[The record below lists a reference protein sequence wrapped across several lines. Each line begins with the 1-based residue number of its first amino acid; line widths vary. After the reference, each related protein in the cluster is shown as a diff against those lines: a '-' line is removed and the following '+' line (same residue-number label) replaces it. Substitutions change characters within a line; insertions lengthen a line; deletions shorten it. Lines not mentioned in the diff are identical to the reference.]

1 MAAFMQAWRNA
12 FQKQLSTTVD
22 VYGVTLARFIF
33 ALPLALIYISCL
45 YHFQPLT
52 ESVHFNLRFAIY
64 VLIAA
69 LSQIAATALMVQLF
83 KQKNYAIG
91 VGLAKSEA
99 VLAAIIAVVFLSD
112 HLSLLGWFGVAVG
125 GFAVFLMSKGRDF
138 SDFSVQTLC
147 IGIGSGLCFA
157 ITSLLVREASLELD
171 NLPFIHRA
179 AWVLLM
185 VIATQ
190 CCLLL
195 MYLGIFRRATLW
207 AMWQRIGL
215 TFRVSLC
222 SFLASLGW
230 FSAMSMQSVPIVK
243 TLGQVEIIFSMLI
256 SAYFFKEKL
265 ARAEHLG
272 ILLVVIAAF
281 LLQALASK
289 CFDEIWHPSY
299 FIAYG
304 GGSLIIFALAFFL
317 YRKYFQCRLTESG
330 VLAMGASMSNT
341 GFIGT
346 AILTMLI
353 GQHAAIY
360 LSLTLIIENLLI
372 VALTLVIAE
381 VGMQQHQVTSQLL
394 KQTLY
399 NVIKNPVILSIV
411 LGMLCVILN
420 IQLPFYVV
428 QVLEMLGKTASP
440 IALFVIGASL
450 VGMSLKS
457 LNMQSVILVG
467 FKIVLMPLTIFV
479 LFSILPN
486 VSQEMLYA
494 GTLLAALPM
503 PIVLGILGQ
512 NYGLSDKALTALMLS
527 TIFGFIGISSL
538 IALWW

>member
-1 MAAFMQAWRNA
+1 MTITWILFTLMAAFMQAWRNA

-33 ALPLALIYISCL
+33 ALPLALLYISCL
-45 YHFQPLT
+45 YHFQPVT
-52 ESVHFNLRFAIY
+52 DSVHFNLRFAIY

-99 VLAAIIAVVFLSD
+99 VLAAIIAVLFLSD

-125 GFAVFLMSKGRDF
+125 GFAVFLMSKGPGF

-190 CCLLL
+190 CFLLL

-207 AMWQRIGL
+207 AMWQRIRL

-272 ILLVVIAAF
+272 IVLVVIAAF
-281 LLQALASK
+281 LV
-289 CFDEIWHPSY
+289 IW
-299 FIAYG
+299 A
-304 GGSLIIFALAFFL
+304 
-317 YRKYFQCRLTESG
+317 
-330 VLAMGASMSNT
+330 
-341 GFIGT
+341 
-346 AILTMLI
+346 
-353 GQHAAIY
+353 
-360 LSLTLIIENLLI
+360 
-372 VALTLVIAE
+372 
-381 VGMQQHQVTSQLL
+381 
-394 KQTLY
+394 
-399 NVIKNPVILSIV
+399 
-411 LGMLCVILN
+411 
-420 IQLPFYVV
+420 
-428 QVLEMLGKTASP
+428 
-440 IALFVIGASL
+440 
-450 VGMSLKS
+450 
-457 LNMQSVILVG
+457 
-467 FKIVLMPLTIFV
+467 
-479 LFSILPN
+479 
-486 VSQEMLYA
+486 
-494 GTLLAALPM
+494 
-503 PIVLGILGQ
+503 
-512 NYGLSDKALTALMLS
+512 
-527 TIFGFIGISSL
+527 
-538 IALWW
+538 

>member
-45 YHFQPLT
+45 YHFQPVI

-157 ITSLLVREASLELD
+157 ITSLLVREASLELT

-185 VIATQ
+185 VIGTQ
-190 CCLLL
+190 CFLLL

-243 TLGQVEIIFSMLI
+243 TLGQIEIIFSMLI

-272 ILLVVIAAF
+272 IVLVVIAAF
-281 LLQALASK
+281 LV
-289 CFDEIWHPSY
+289 IW
-299 FIAYG
+299 A
-304 GGSLIIFALAFFL
+304 
-317 YRKYFQCRLTESG
+317 
-330 VLAMGASMSNT
+330 
-341 GFIGT
+341 
-346 AILTMLI
+346 
-353 GQHAAIY
+353 
-360 LSLTLIIENLLI
+360 
-372 VALTLVIAE
+372 
-381 VGMQQHQVTSQLL
+381 
-394 KQTLY
+394 
-399 NVIKNPVILSIV
+399 
-411 LGMLCVILN
+411 
-420 IQLPFYVV
+420 
-428 QVLEMLGKTASP
+428 
-440 IALFVIGASL
+440 
-450 VGMSLKS
+450 
-457 LNMQSVILVG
+457 
-467 FKIVLMPLTIFV
+467 
-479 LFSILPN
+479 
-486 VSQEMLYA
+486 
-494 GTLLAALPM
+494 
-503 PIVLGILGQ
+503 
-512 NYGLSDKALTALMLS
+512 
-527 TIFGFIGISSL
+527 
-538 IALWW
+538 

>member
-1 MAAFMQAWRNA
+1 MTITWILFTLMAAFMQAWRNA

-33 ALPLALIYISCL
+33 ALPLALLYISCL
-45 YHFQPLT
+45 YHFQPVT

-157 ITSLLVREASLELD
+157 ITSLLVREASLELT

-185 VIATQ
+185 VIGTQ
-190 CCLLL
+190 CFLLL

-272 ILLVVIAAF
+272 IVLVVIAAF
-281 LLQALASK
+281 LV
-289 CFDEIWHPSY
+289 IW
-299 FIAYG
+299 A
-304 GGSLIIFALAFFL
+304 
-317 YRKYFQCRLTESG
+317 
-330 VLAMGASMSNT
+330 
-341 GFIGT
+341 
-346 AILTMLI
+346 
-353 GQHAAIY
+353 
-360 LSLTLIIENLLI
+360 
-372 VALTLVIAE
+372 
-381 VGMQQHQVTSQLL
+381 
-394 KQTLY
+394 
-399 NVIKNPVILSIV
+399 
-411 LGMLCVILN
+411 
-420 IQLPFYVV
+420 
-428 QVLEMLGKTASP
+428 
-440 IALFVIGASL
+440 
-450 VGMSLKS
+450 
-457 LNMQSVILVG
+457 
-467 FKIVLMPLTIFV
+467 
-479 LFSILPN
+479 
-486 VSQEMLYA
+486 
-494 GTLLAALPM
+494 
-503 PIVLGILGQ
+503 
-512 NYGLSDKALTALMLS
+512 
-527 TIFGFIGISSL
+527 
-538 IALWW
+538 

>member
-33 ALPLALIYISCL
+33 ALPLALLYISCL
-45 YHFQPLT
+45 YHFQPVT
-52 ESVHFNLRFAIY
+52 DSVHFNLRFAIY

-99 VLAAIIAVVFLSD
+99 VLAAIIAVLFLSD

-157 ITSLLVREASLELD
+157 ITSLLVREASLELT

-185 VIATQ
+185 VIGTQ
-190 CCLLL
+190 CFLLL

-272 ILLVVIAAF
+272 IVLVVIAAF
-281 LLQALASK
+281 LV
-289 CFDEIWHPSY
+289 IW
-299 FIAYG
+299 A
-304 GGSLIIFALAFFL
+304 
-317 YRKYFQCRLTESG
+317 
-330 VLAMGASMSNT
+330 
-341 GFIGT
+341 
-346 AILTMLI
+346 
-353 GQHAAIY
+353 
-360 LSLTLIIENLLI
+360 
-372 VALTLVIAE
+372 
-381 VGMQQHQVTSQLL
+381 
-394 KQTLY
+394 
-399 NVIKNPVILSIV
+399 
-411 LGMLCVILN
+411 
-420 IQLPFYVV
+420 
-428 QVLEMLGKTASP
+428 
-440 IALFVIGASL
+440 
-450 VGMSLKS
+450 
-457 LNMQSVILVG
+457 
-467 FKIVLMPLTIFV
+467 
-479 LFSILPN
+479 
-486 VSQEMLYA
+486 
-494 GTLLAALPM
+494 
-503 PIVLGILGQ
+503 
-512 NYGLSDKALTALMLS
+512 
-527 TIFGFIGISSL
+527 
-538 IALWW
+538 

>member
-1 MAAFMQAWRNA
+1 MTITWILFTLMAAFMQAWRNA

-45 YHFQPLT
+45 YHFQPVT

-138 SDFSVQTLC
+138 SDFSVPTLC

-157 ITSLLVREASLELD
+157 ITSLLVREASLELT

-185 VIATQ
+185 VIGTQ
-190 CCLLL
+190 CFLLL

-243 TLGQVEIIFSMLI
+243 TLGQIEIIFSMLI

-272 ILLVVIAAF
+272 IVLVVIAAF
-281 LLQALASK
+281 LV
-289 CFDEIWHPSY
+289 IW
-299 FIAYG
+299 A
-304 GGSLIIFALAFFL
+304 
-317 YRKYFQCRLTESG
+317 
-330 VLAMGASMSNT
+330 
-341 GFIGT
+341 
-346 AILTMLI
+346 
-353 GQHAAIY
+353 
-360 LSLTLIIENLLI
+360 
-372 VALTLVIAE
+372 
-381 VGMQQHQVTSQLL
+381 
-394 KQTLY
+394 
-399 NVIKNPVILSIV
+399 
-411 LGMLCVILN
+411 
-420 IQLPFYVV
+420 
-428 QVLEMLGKTASP
+428 
-440 IALFVIGASL
+440 
-450 VGMSLKS
+450 
-457 LNMQSVILVG
+457 
-467 FKIVLMPLTIFV
+467 
-479 LFSILPN
+479 
-486 VSQEMLYA
+486 
-494 GTLLAALPM
+494 
-503 PIVLGILGQ
+503 
-512 NYGLSDKALTALMLS
+512 
-527 TIFGFIGISSL
+527 
-538 IALWW
+538 

>member
-1 MAAFMQAWRNA
+1 MTITWILFTLMAAFMQAWRNA

-22 VYGVTLARFIF
+22 IYGVTLARFIF
-33 ALPLALIYISCL
+33 ALPLALLYISCL
-45 YHFQPLT
+45 YHFQPVT
-52 ESVHFNLRFAIY
+52 DSVHFNLRFAIY

-190 CCLLL
+190 CFLLL

-281 LLQALASK
+281 LV
-289 CFDEIWHPSY
+289 IW
-299 FIAYG
+299 A
-304 GGSLIIFALAFFL
+304 
-317 YRKYFQCRLTESG
+317 
-330 VLAMGASMSNT
+330 
-341 GFIGT
+341 
-346 AILTMLI
+346 
-353 GQHAAIY
+353 
-360 LSLTLIIENLLI
+360 
-372 VALTLVIAE
+372 
-381 VGMQQHQVTSQLL
+381 
-394 KQTLY
+394 
-399 NVIKNPVILSIV
+399 
-411 LGMLCVILN
+411 
-420 IQLPFYVV
+420 
-428 QVLEMLGKTASP
+428 
-440 IALFVIGASL
+440 
-450 VGMSLKS
+450 
-457 LNMQSVILVG
+457 
-467 FKIVLMPLTIFV
+467 
-479 LFSILPN
+479 
-486 VSQEMLYA
+486 
-494 GTLLAALPM
+494 
-503 PIVLGILGQ
+503 
-512 NYGLSDKALTALMLS
+512 
-527 TIFGFIGISSL
+527 
-538 IALWW
+538 

>member
-33 ALPLALIYISCL
+33 ALPLALLYISCL
-45 YHFQPLT
+45 YHFQPVT
-52 ESVHFNLRFAIY
+52 DSVHFNLRFAIY

-185 VIATQ
+185 VIGTQ
-190 CCLLL
+190 CFLLL

-243 TLGQVEIIFSMLI
+243 TLGQIEIIFSMLI

-272 ILLVVIAAF
+272 IVLVVVAAF
-281 LLQALASK
+281 LV
-289 CFDEIWHPSY
+289 IW
-299 FIAYG
+299 A
-304 GGSLIIFALAFFL
+304 
-317 YRKYFQCRLTESG
+317 
-330 VLAMGASMSNT
+330 
-341 GFIGT
+341 
-346 AILTMLI
+346 
-353 GQHAAIY
+353 
-360 LSLTLIIENLLI
+360 
-372 VALTLVIAE
+372 
-381 VGMQQHQVTSQLL
+381 
-394 KQTLY
+394 
-399 NVIKNPVILSIV
+399 
-411 LGMLCVILN
+411 
-420 IQLPFYVV
+420 
-428 QVLEMLGKTASP
+428 
-440 IALFVIGASL
+440 
-450 VGMSLKS
+450 
-457 LNMQSVILVG
+457 
-467 FKIVLMPLTIFV
+467 
-479 LFSILPN
+479 
-486 VSQEMLYA
+486 
-494 GTLLAALPM
+494 
-503 PIVLGILGQ
+503 
-512 NYGLSDKALTALMLS
+512 
-527 TIFGFIGISSL
+527 
-538 IALWW
+538 

>member
-12 FQKQLSTTVD
+12 FQKQFSTTVD
-22 VYGVTLARFIF
+22 IYGVTLARFIF
-33 ALPLALIYISCL
+33 ALPLALLYISCL
-45 YHFQPLT
+45 YHFQPVT
-52 ESVHFNLRFAIY
+52 DSVHFNLRFAIY

-272 ILLVVIAAF
+272 IVLVVIAAF
-281 LLQALASK
+281 LV
-289 CFDEIWHPSY
+289 IW
-299 FIAYG
+299 A
-304 GGSLIIFALAFFL
+304 
-317 YRKYFQCRLTESG
+317 
-330 VLAMGASMSNT
+330 
-341 GFIGT
+341 
-346 AILTMLI
+346 
-353 GQHAAIY
+353 
-360 LSLTLIIENLLI
+360 
-372 VALTLVIAE
+372 
-381 VGMQQHQVTSQLL
+381 
-394 KQTLY
+394 
-399 NVIKNPVILSIV
+399 
-411 LGMLCVILN
+411 
-420 IQLPFYVV
+420 
-428 QVLEMLGKTASP
+428 
-440 IALFVIGASL
+440 
-450 VGMSLKS
+450 
-457 LNMQSVILVG
+457 
-467 FKIVLMPLTIFV
+467 
-479 LFSILPN
+479 
-486 VSQEMLYA
+486 
-494 GTLLAALPM
+494 
-503 PIVLGILGQ
+503 
-512 NYGLSDKALTALMLS
+512 
-527 TIFGFIGISSL
+527 
-538 IALWW
+538 

>member
-22 VYGVTLARFIF
+22 IYGVTLARFIF
-33 ALPLALIYISCL
+33 ALPLALLYISCL
-45 YHFQPLT
+45 YHFQPVT
-52 ESVHFNLRFAIY
+52 DSVHFNLRFAIY

-157 ITSLLVREASLELD
+157 ITSLLVREASLELT

-185 VIATQ
+185 VIGTQ
-190 CCLLL
+190 CFLLL

-272 ILLVVIAAF
+272 IVLVVVAAF
-281 LLQALASK
+281 LV
-289 CFDEIWHPSY
+289 IW
-299 FIAYG
+299 A
-304 GGSLIIFALAFFL
+304 
-317 YRKYFQCRLTESG
+317 
-330 VLAMGASMSNT
+330 
-341 GFIGT
+341 
-346 AILTMLI
+346 
-353 GQHAAIY
+353 
-360 LSLTLIIENLLI
+360 
-372 VALTLVIAE
+372 
-381 VGMQQHQVTSQLL
+381 
-394 KQTLY
+394 
-399 NVIKNPVILSIV
+399 
-411 LGMLCVILN
+411 
-420 IQLPFYVV
+420 
-428 QVLEMLGKTASP
+428 
-440 IALFVIGASL
+440 
-450 VGMSLKS
+450 
-457 LNMQSVILVG
+457 
-467 FKIVLMPLTIFV
+467 
-479 LFSILPN
+479 
-486 VSQEMLYA
+486 
-494 GTLLAALPM
+494 
-503 PIVLGILGQ
+503 
-512 NYGLSDKALTALMLS
+512 
-527 TIFGFIGISSL
+527 
-538 IALWW
+538 

>member
-1 MAAFMQAWRNA
+1 MTITWILFTLMAAFMQAWRNA

-45 YHFQPLT
+45 YHFQPVT
-52 ESVHFNLRFAIY
+52 DSVHFNLRFAIY

-125 GFAVFLMSKGRDF
+125 GFAVFLMSKGREF
-138 SDFSVQTLC
+138 SDFSVPTLC

-157 ITSLLVREASLELD
+157 ITSLLVREASLELT

-185 VIATQ
+185 VIGTQ
-190 CCLLL
+190 CFLLL

-230 FSAMSMQSVPIVK
+230 FSAMSIQSVPIVK

-272 ILLVVIAAF
+272 IVLVVIAAF
-281 LLQALASK
+281 LV
-289 CFDEIWHPSY
+289 IW
-299 FIAYG
+299 A
-304 GGSLIIFALAFFL
+304 
-317 YRKYFQCRLTESG
+317 
-330 VLAMGASMSNT
+330 
-341 GFIGT
+341 
-346 AILTMLI
+346 
-353 GQHAAIY
+353 
-360 LSLTLIIENLLI
+360 
-372 VALTLVIAE
+372 
-381 VGMQQHQVTSQLL
+381 
-394 KQTLY
+394 
-399 NVIKNPVILSIV
+399 
-411 LGMLCVILN
+411 
-420 IQLPFYVV
+420 
-428 QVLEMLGKTASP
+428 
-440 IALFVIGASL
+440 
-450 VGMSLKS
+450 
-457 LNMQSVILVG
+457 
-467 FKIVLMPLTIFV
+467 
-479 LFSILPN
+479 
-486 VSQEMLYA
+486 
-494 GTLLAALPM
+494 
-503 PIVLGILGQ
+503 
-512 NYGLSDKALTALMLS
+512 
-527 TIFGFIGISSL
+527 
-538 IALWW
+538 

>member
-83 KQKNYAIG
+83 KQKNYAFG
-91 VGLAKSEA
+91 VGLAKSDA

-185 VIATQ
+185 VIGTQ
-190 CCLLL
+190 CFLLL

-272 ILLVVIAAF
+272 IVLVVIAAF
-281 LLQALASK
+281 LV
-289 CFDEIWHPSY
+289 IW
-299 FIAYG
+299 A
-304 GGSLIIFALAFFL
+304 
-317 YRKYFQCRLTESG
+317 
-330 VLAMGASMSNT
+330 
-341 GFIGT
+341 
-346 AILTMLI
+346 
-353 GQHAAIY
+353 
-360 LSLTLIIENLLI
+360 
-372 VALTLVIAE
+372 
-381 VGMQQHQVTSQLL
+381 
-394 KQTLY
+394 
-399 NVIKNPVILSIV
+399 
-411 LGMLCVILN
+411 
-420 IQLPFYVV
+420 
-428 QVLEMLGKTASP
+428 
-440 IALFVIGASL
+440 
-450 VGMSLKS
+450 
-457 LNMQSVILVG
+457 
-467 FKIVLMPLTIFV
+467 
-479 LFSILPN
+479 
-486 VSQEMLYA
+486 
-494 GTLLAALPM
+494 
-503 PIVLGILGQ
+503 
-512 NYGLSDKALTALMLS
+512 
-527 TIFGFIGISSL
+527 
-538 IALWW
+538 

>member
-33 ALPLALIYISCL
+33 ALPLALLYISCL
-45 YHFQPLT
+45 YHFQPVT

-185 VIATQ
+185 VIGTQ
-190 CCLLL
+190 CFLLL

-272 ILLVVIAAF
+272 IVLVVIAAF
-281 LLQALASK
+281 LV
-289 CFDEIWHPSY
+289 IW
-299 FIAYG
+299 A
-304 GGSLIIFALAFFL
+304 
-317 YRKYFQCRLTESG
+317 
-330 VLAMGASMSNT
+330 
-341 GFIGT
+341 
-346 AILTMLI
+346 
-353 GQHAAIY
+353 
-360 LSLTLIIENLLI
+360 
-372 VALTLVIAE
+372 
-381 VGMQQHQVTSQLL
+381 
-394 KQTLY
+394 
-399 NVIKNPVILSIV
+399 
-411 LGMLCVILN
+411 
-420 IQLPFYVV
+420 
-428 QVLEMLGKTASP
+428 
-440 IALFVIGASL
+440 
-450 VGMSLKS
+450 
-457 LNMQSVILVG
+457 
-467 FKIVLMPLTIFV
+467 
-479 LFSILPN
+479 
-486 VSQEMLYA
+486 
-494 GTLLAALPM
+494 
-503 PIVLGILGQ
+503 
-512 NYGLSDKALTALMLS
+512 
-527 TIFGFIGISSL
+527 
-538 IALWW
+538 

>member
-45 YHFQPLT
+45 YHFQPVT

-138 SDFSVQTLC
+138 SDFSAQTLC
-147 IGIGSGLCFA
+147 IGIGIGSGLCFA
-157 ITSLLVREASLELD
+157 ITSLLVREASLELT

-185 VIATQ
+185 VIGTQ
-190 CCLLL
+190 CFLLL
-195 MYLGIFRRATLW
+195 MYLGIFRRTTLW
-207 AMWQRIGL
+207 AMWQRIGV

-272 ILLVVIAAF
+272 IVLVVIAAF
-281 LLQALASK
+281 LV
-289 CFDEIWHPSY
+289 IW
-299 FIAYG
+299 A
-304 GGSLIIFALAFFL
+304 
-317 YRKYFQCRLTESG
+317 
-330 VLAMGASMSNT
+330 
-341 GFIGT
+341 
-346 AILTMLI
+346 
-353 GQHAAIY
+353 
-360 LSLTLIIENLLI
+360 
-372 VALTLVIAE
+372 
-381 VGMQQHQVTSQLL
+381 
-394 KQTLY
+394 
-399 NVIKNPVILSIV
+399 
-411 LGMLCVILN
+411 
-420 IQLPFYVV
+420 
-428 QVLEMLGKTASP
+428 
-440 IALFVIGASL
+440 
-450 VGMSLKS
+450 
-457 LNMQSVILVG
+457 
-467 FKIVLMPLTIFV
+467 
-479 LFSILPN
+479 
-486 VSQEMLYA
+486 
-494 GTLLAALPM
+494 
-503 PIVLGILGQ
+503 
-512 NYGLSDKALTALMLS
+512 
-527 TIFGFIGISSL
+527 
-538 IALWW
+538 

>member
-1 MAAFMQAWRNA
+1 MTITWILFTLMAAFMQAWRNA

-45 YHFQPLT
+45 YHFQPVT

-185 VIATQ
+185 VIGTQ
-190 CCLLL
+190 CFLLL

-230 FSAMSMQSVPIVK
+230 FSAMSMQSVPVVK

-272 ILLVVIAAF
+272 IVLVVIAAF
-281 LLQALASK
+281 LV
-289 CFDEIWHPSY
+289 IW
-299 FIAYG
+299 A
-304 GGSLIIFALAFFL
+304 
-317 YRKYFQCRLTESG
+317 
-330 VLAMGASMSNT
+330 
-341 GFIGT
+341 
-346 AILTMLI
+346 
-353 GQHAAIY
+353 
-360 LSLTLIIENLLI
+360 
-372 VALTLVIAE
+372 
-381 VGMQQHQVTSQLL
+381 
-394 KQTLY
+394 
-399 NVIKNPVILSIV
+399 
-411 LGMLCVILN
+411 
-420 IQLPFYVV
+420 
-428 QVLEMLGKTASP
+428 
-440 IALFVIGASL
+440 
-450 VGMSLKS
+450 
-457 LNMQSVILVG
+457 
-467 FKIVLMPLTIFV
+467 
-479 LFSILPN
+479 
-486 VSQEMLYA
+486 
-494 GTLLAALPM
+494 
-503 PIVLGILGQ
+503 
-512 NYGLSDKALTALMLS
+512 
-527 TIFGFIGISSL
+527 
-538 IALWW
+538 

>member
-1 MAAFMQAWRNA
+1 MTITWILFTLMAAFMQAWRNA

-45 YHFQPLT
+45 YHFQPIT

-185 VIATQ
+185 VIGTQ
-190 CCLLL
+190 CFLLL

-243 TLGQVEIIFSMLI
+243 TLGQVEIIFSMFI

-272 ILLVVIAAF
+272 IVLVVIAAF
-281 LLQALASK
+281 LV
-289 CFDEIWHPSY
+289 IW
-299 FIAYG
+299 A
-304 GGSLIIFALAFFL
+304 
-317 YRKYFQCRLTESG
+317 
-330 VLAMGASMSNT
+330 
-341 GFIGT
+341 
-346 AILTMLI
+346 
-353 GQHAAIY
+353 
-360 LSLTLIIENLLI
+360 
-372 VALTLVIAE
+372 
-381 VGMQQHQVTSQLL
+381 
-394 KQTLY
+394 
-399 NVIKNPVILSIV
+399 
-411 LGMLCVILN
+411 
-420 IQLPFYVV
+420 
-428 QVLEMLGKTASP
+428 
-440 IALFVIGASL
+440 
-450 VGMSLKS
+450 
-457 LNMQSVILVG
+457 
-467 FKIVLMPLTIFV
+467 
-479 LFSILPN
+479 
-486 VSQEMLYA
+486 
-494 GTLLAALPM
+494 
-503 PIVLGILGQ
+503 
-512 NYGLSDKALTALMLS
+512 
-527 TIFGFIGISSL
+527 
-538 IALWW
+538 

>member
-1 MAAFMQAWRNA
+1 MTITWILFTLMAAFMQAWRNA

-147 IGIGSGLCFA
+147 IGIRSGLCFA

-272 ILLVVIAAF
+272 IVLVVIAAF
-281 LLQALASK
+281 LV
-289 CFDEIWHPSY
+289 IW
-299 FIAYG
+299 A
-304 GGSLIIFALAFFL
+304 
-317 YRKYFQCRLTESG
+317 
-330 VLAMGASMSNT
+330 
-341 GFIGT
+341 
-346 AILTMLI
+346 
-353 GQHAAIY
+353 
-360 LSLTLIIENLLI
+360 
-372 VALTLVIAE
+372 
-381 VGMQQHQVTSQLL
+381 
-394 KQTLY
+394 
-399 NVIKNPVILSIV
+399 
-411 LGMLCVILN
+411 
-420 IQLPFYVV
+420 
-428 QVLEMLGKTASP
+428 
-440 IALFVIGASL
+440 
-450 VGMSLKS
+450 
-457 LNMQSVILVG
+457 
-467 FKIVLMPLTIFV
+467 
-479 LFSILPN
+479 
-486 VSQEMLYA
+486 
-494 GTLLAALPM
+494 
-503 PIVLGILGQ
+503 
-512 NYGLSDKALTALMLS
+512 
-527 TIFGFIGISSL
+527 
-538 IALWW
+538 

>member
-45 YHFQPLT
+45 YHFQPVT
-52 ESVHFNLRFAIY
+52 DSVHFNLRFAIY

-185 VIATQ
+185 VIGTQ
-190 CCLLL
+190 CFLLL

-230 FSAMSMQSVPIVK
+230 FSAMSMQTVAIVK
-243 TLGQVEIIFSMLI
+243 TLGQIEILFSLLI

-265 ARAEHLG
+265 ARTDHWGLG
-272 ILLVVIAAF
+272 LVVLAA
-281 LLQALASK
+281 
-289 CFDEIWHPSY
+289 
-299 FIAYG
+299 
-304 GGSLIIFALAFFL
+304 
-317 YRKYFQCRLTESG
+317 
-330 VLAMGASMSNT
+330 M
-341 GFIGT
+341 
-346 AILTMLI
+346 
-353 GQHAAIY
+353 
-360 LSLTLIIENLLI
+360 
-372 VALTLVIAE
+372 LVIWA
-381 VGMQQHQVTSQLL
+381 
-394 KQTLY
+394 
-399 NVIKNPVILSIV
+399 
-411 LGMLCVILN
+411 
-420 IQLPFYVV
+420 
-428 QVLEMLGKTASP
+428 
-440 IALFVIGASL
+440 
-450 VGMSLKS
+450 
-457 LNMQSVILVG
+457 
-467 FKIVLMPLTIFV
+467 
-479 LFSILPN
+479 
-486 VSQEMLYA
+486 
-494 GTLLAALPM
+494 
-503 PIVLGILGQ
+503 
-512 NYGLSDKALTALMLS
+512 
-527 TIFGFIGISSL
+527 
-538 IALWW
+538 

>member
-22 VYGVTLARFIF
+22 VYGVTLARFNF

-125 GFAVFLMSKGRDF
+125 GFAVFLMSKGRGF
-138 SDFSVQTLC
+138 SEFSVQTLC

-185 VIATQ
+185 VIGTQ
-190 CCLLL
+190 CFLLL

-272 ILLVVIAAF
+272 IVLVVIAAF
-281 LLQALASK
+281 LV
-289 CFDEIWHPSY
+289 IW
-299 FIAYG
+299 A
-304 GGSLIIFALAFFL
+304 
-317 YRKYFQCRLTESG
+317 
-330 VLAMGASMSNT
+330 
-341 GFIGT
+341 
-346 AILTMLI
+346 
-353 GQHAAIY
+353 
-360 LSLTLIIENLLI
+360 
-372 VALTLVIAE
+372 
-381 VGMQQHQVTSQLL
+381 
-394 KQTLY
+394 
-399 NVIKNPVILSIV
+399 
-411 LGMLCVILN
+411 
-420 IQLPFYVV
+420 
-428 QVLEMLGKTASP
+428 
-440 IALFVIGASL
+440 
-450 VGMSLKS
+450 
-457 LNMQSVILVG
+457 
-467 FKIVLMPLTIFV
+467 
-479 LFSILPN
+479 
-486 VSQEMLYA
+486 
-494 GTLLAALPM
+494 
-503 PIVLGILGQ
+503 
-512 NYGLSDKALTALMLS
+512 
-527 TIFGFIGISSL
+527 
-538 IALWW
+538 

>member
-1 MAAFMQAWRNA
+1 MTITWILFTLMAAFMQAWRNA

-45 YHFQPLT
+45 YHFQPVT

-138 SDFSVQTLC
+138 SDFSVPTLC

-185 VIATQ
+185 VIGTQ
-190 CCLLL
+190 CFLLL

-272 ILLVVIAAF
+272 IVLVVIAAF
-281 LLQALASK
+281 LV
-289 CFDEIWHPSY
+289 IW
-299 FIAYG
+299 A
-304 GGSLIIFALAFFL
+304 
-317 YRKYFQCRLTESG
+317 
-330 VLAMGASMSNT
+330 
-341 GFIGT
+341 
-346 AILTMLI
+346 
-353 GQHAAIY
+353 
-360 LSLTLIIENLLI
+360 
-372 VALTLVIAE
+372 
-381 VGMQQHQVTSQLL
+381 
-394 KQTLY
+394 
-399 NVIKNPVILSIV
+399 
-411 LGMLCVILN
+411 
-420 IQLPFYVV
+420 
-428 QVLEMLGKTASP
+428 
-440 IALFVIGASL
+440 
-450 VGMSLKS
+450 
-457 LNMQSVILVG
+457 
-467 FKIVLMPLTIFV
+467 
-479 LFSILPN
+479 
-486 VSQEMLYA
+486 
-494 GTLLAALPM
+494 
-503 PIVLGILGQ
+503 
-512 NYGLSDKALTALMLS
+512 
-527 TIFGFIGISSL
+527 
-538 IALWW
+538 